1 MAYRNAHKTLETYTF
16 RMQKIRR
23 SKSAVNHGEGA
34 GGGLSTCNSVWD
46 NVNEL
51 SHRAN
56 TQSGHEKY
64 AARCCLILD
73 VATVRLSSATDKK
86 SCVEIKETN
95 IRGTE
100 NRVVSPDRRFKE
112 LLK

>member
-1 MAYRNAHKTLETYTF
+1 MTTDGLSK
-16 RMQKIRR
+16 R
-23 SKSAVNHGEGA
+23 SQDPRDFVGKRYDAAKVRLIM

-46 NVNEL
+46 NVNEI

-56 TQSGHEKY
+56 TQSGHEKC
-64 AARCCLILD
+64 AARYCLMLD

-86 SCVEIKETN
+86 NCVEIKETK

-100 NRVVSPDRRFKE
+100 STELHLASDRRFEE